1 MASIITQPQE
11 PVLARKRQ
19 KWVLES
25 PNAPAGGNY
34 RLEFVFPQA
43 GNLPDIVLIQVPD
56 DVLRSEFELSE
67 ILDAL
72 LAHSLP
78 DATLVSDDALAH
90 KTINATLTNRH
101 TFAGVEQVIST
112 VNISFEA
119 IKAGLGHRAQAFD
132 FHTHFGTR
140 FLAFTGNGM
149 KVTKDTEQFLSFVLL
164 QAAIP
169 VKVVVEVT
177 YDDATTA
184 NYEQFDIDFAVG
196 TPMKHIPCSYTALE
210 MATKAEV
217 IGKEILSYT
226 VKLEGYGT
234 GAGFITEAFAFTLV
248 NRKARKSFLFANSAG
263 GWSVLHCFGNFEKE
277 SAFKMETAEVNVPLD
292 NTADFAQFNNFSAKV
307 RDNFKVSTGYIQKG
321 SDEVRHCNEFLLSR
335 YRYEIS
341 AAGEYL
347 PIVLEDTNYMNDKSQ
362 LGLIALRFGYSYAF
376 ENEVFDEI

>member
-1 MASIITQPQE
+1 MAVSIITQPQE

-19 KWVLES
+19 QWQVRSTGHGALDRYRVELVL
-25 PNAPAGGNY
+25 
-34 RLEFVFPQA
+34 PQA
-43 GNLPDIVLIQVPD
+43 GLLPDIVITQVPD
-56 DVLRSEFELSE
+56 SNDDTFFELSGA
-67 ILDAL
+67 LDAL
-72 LAHSLP
+72 LAHKLP
-78 DATLVSDDALAH
+78 NATLVSDEDEALQTMDADLIERWNDGAEQS
-90 KTINATLTNRH
+90 ATTN
-101 TFAGVEQVIST
+101 IP
-112 VNISFEA
+112 FEA

-169 VKVVVEVT
+169 VKAVVDVS
-177 YDDATTA
+177 YDDGSTA

-196 TPMKHIPCSYTALE
+196 TLMKHIPCSYTALE

-217 IGKEILSYT
+217 IGKEILSYS

-234 GAGFITEAFAFTLV
+234 GAGFTTEAFAFTLV
-248 NRKARKSFLFANSAG
+248 NKKARKSFLFANSAG
-263 GWSVLHCFGNFEKE
+263 GWSVLHCFGNFEQN
-277 SAFKMETAEVNVPLD
+277 SAIKMETAEVNVPLG
-292 NTADFAQFNNFSAKV
+292 NPADFAQFKNFSNKAQE
-307 RDNFKVSTGYIQKG
+307 NHTASTGYIKKG
-321 SDEVRHCNEFLLSR
+321 SDDTRHCKEFLLSR

-347 PIVLEDTNYMNDKSQ
+347 PIVIKDTDYMTDKSQ